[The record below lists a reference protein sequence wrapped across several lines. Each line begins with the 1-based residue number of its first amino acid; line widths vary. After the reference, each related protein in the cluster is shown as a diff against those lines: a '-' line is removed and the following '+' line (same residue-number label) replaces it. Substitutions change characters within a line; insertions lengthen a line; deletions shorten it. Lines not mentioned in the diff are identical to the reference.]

1 MIRNIETDLEKHGF
15 KSRIVSAIRLKELQ
29 KEITEKRVN
38 GYFFDDFF
46 RERLTSFKF
55 RPPKQLPKANS
66 LLIAVYPQPKV
77 CIIFSWKGKS
87 HPVLLPPTYMHHPNA
102 ILEKLLK
109 DLLKLFD
116 FHVVKTILPL
126 KLLAV
131 RSGLGSYGRNN
142 ICYIP
147 KWESFHR
154 LMAFFS
160 DLPCEDDVWFESS
173 MLKECQKCTAC
184 IRACPTGAIT
194 SERFLIRAE
203 RCLTFQNERSGEFP
217 SWVDPSWH
225 HCLFGCMRCQKICPQ
240 NKRMLNW
247 IEDREEFTEQ
257 ETSLILEK
265 VPLNRIPSST
275 RKKIEGLYMIDEY
288 ELLSRNLN
296 SVLMNSLF
304 DKREE

>member
-1 MIRNIETDLEKHGF
+1 
-15 KSRIVSAIRLKELQ
+15 
-29 KEITEKRVN
+29 
-38 GYFFDDFF
+38 
-46 RERLTSFKF
+46 
-55 RPPKQLPKANS
+55 
-66 LLIAVYPQPKV
+66 
-77 CIIFSWKGKS
+77 
-87 HPVLLPPTYMHHPNA
+87 MHHPNA

>member
-1 MIRNIETDLEKHGF
+1 
-15 KSRIVSAIRLKELQ
+15 
-29 KEITEKRVN
+29 
-38 GYFFDDFF
+38 
-46 RERLTSFKF
+46 
-55 RPPKQLPKANS
+55 
-66 LLIAVYPQPKV
+66 
-77 CIIFSWKGKS
+77 
-87 HPVLLPPTYMHHPNA
+87 
-102 ILEKLLK
+102 
-109 DLLKLFD
+109 
-116 FHVVKTILPL
+116 
-126 KLLAV
+126 
-131 RSGLGSYGRNN
+131 
-142 ICYIP
+142 
-147 KWESFHR
+147 
-154 LMAFFS
+154 MAFFS

-173 MLKECQKCTAC
+173 MMKECQKCTAC

-225 HCLFGCMRCQKICPQ
+225 HCLFGCMGCQKICPQ

-247 IEDREEFTEQ
+247 IEDRGEFTEQ

-275 RKKIEGLYMIDEY
+275 RKKIERLYMIDEY